1 MRYMLSAAVM
11 VTTLI
16 MCQLVT
22 TLEAHYK
29 PTFATVTKADAFIKE
44 YATQAPSIPTKTV
57 EKVEQAAKDVDVL
70 RNSFLMLWVCGGI
83 FPGAVVGA
91 ILRKATKA
99 QIALDMAVSV
109 CTALPVTPYIL
120 RRYTDCTPE
129 ECFLGGFLLSVG
141 AWALWQII
149 LILVA
154 RIISAADKRGI
165 AGVKDE
171 ILGSGEK
178 KP

>member
-1 MRYMLSAAVM
+1 MIGRSILSAAVL

-16 MCQLVT
+16 MCQLVA

-29 PTFATVTKADAFIKE
+29 PTFAAINKADAFIK
-44 YATQAPSIPTKTV
+44 ASQSPDIPRKTV
-57 EKVEQAAKDVDVL
+57 EKVEQASKDVDVL

-83 FPGAVVGA
+83 FPGAVVGV

-99 QIALDMAVSV
+99 QIALDMGVSV
-109 CTALPVTPYIL
+109 CTALPVTPYLL

-129 ECFLGGFLLSVG
+129 ECFLGGFILSVG

-149 LILVA
+149 LVLVA

-171 ILGSGEK
+171 ILGGGEK